1 MTDTT
6 EIPVRTPTPETRR
19 ADPLVLAAVAVLV
32 VVAAVVVGRV
42 VGSDDAATSQGSTAV
57 PYDDPQAAGAIT
69 LCSADGTPVTGG
81 SVEDTPFADLAV
93 GETGLPAD
101 LDPTGAVVTLFGY
114 QPRQGVEP
122 AEFSGIA
129 LTATGDVADPEQP
142 AVGVTDDVYSISDFV
157 TAFPADDDGFVQLR
171 LYLGTPDA
179 GTLTESP
186 YDTADLRVDGDRW
199 ELVHGG
205 DASCADAT
213 S

>member
-6 EIPVRTPTPETRR
+6 EIPAQTPTTDSAR
-19 ADPLVLAAVAVLV
+19 ANPLVLAVVVVLV
-32 VVAAVVVGRV
+32 VVAAVVVWRV

-57 PYDDPQAAGAIT
+57 PYDDPQAVGAIT
-69 LCSADGTPVTGG
+69 LCSADGEPVTGG
-81 SVEDTPFADLAV
+81 SVEDAPFADLAV

-101 LDPTGAVVTLFGY
+101 LDPTGAVATLFGY
-114 QPRQGVEP
+114 QPRQGVQ
-122 AEFSGIA
+122 AQEFSGIA
-129 LTATGDVADPEQP
+129 LTATGDISDPEQP
-142 AVGVTDDVYSISDFV
+142 AVGITEGVYSIGDFV

-179 GTLTESP
+179 GTLTENP

-205 DASCADAT
+205 SASCADAT